1 MTTAKRIV
9 ITGAA
14 GQDGLILG
22 LKLAAAGH
30 QVLGIVR
37 NVDQQTLLKTY
48 NPRVEV
54 EILDSSTLMSVRDF
68 LEKKRPD
75 QIYHLSAKSSVAN
88 SWSDSEN
95 TLQTNIFHT
104 LNWLNALN
112 ELKMHTTR
120 FFHASSSEMFGLPR
134 SYPQTEET
142 LLHPRSPYGVS
153 KVAAHHLV
161 VNYRESF
168 GQFTS
173 SGILFNHESPLR
185 DTKFVTRKI
194 TCGVASIA
202 LGKSEHLTL
211 GNIDISRD
219 WGWAPDFVD
228 GMISIMEAQE
238 PSDFILSTGVSHTL
252 SEFIEIAFRTV
263 GISNWKQYL
272 RTDRTLSRPAD
283 VYSVVGDNSKARQ
296 LLGWYPTTT
305 FEQIIANMVKFDLNK
320 LKSSDELM
328 YWKPENHA

>member
-1 MTTAKRIV
+1 MSSVKKIV

-22 LKLAAAGH
+22 FKLAKAGH
-30 QVLGIVR
+30 QVIGIVR
-37 NVDQQTLLKTY
+37 DAEQKSSVEVY
-48 NPRVEV
+48 NPKIHL
-54 EILDSSTLMSVRDF
+54 EILDSSTLKTVRDF
-68 LEKKRPD
+68 LERVQPD

-120 FFHASSSEMFGLPR
+120 FYHASSSEMFGLPKI
-134 SYPQTEET
+134 YPQNEET

-168 GQFTS
+168 GQFAST
-173 SGILFNHESPLR
+173 GILFNHESPLR
-185 DTKFVTRKI
+185 DIKFVTRKI
-194 TCGVASIA
+194 SQGVSEIA
-202 LGKSEHLTL
+202 RGKADSLTL

-219 WGWAPDFVD
+219 WGWAPDYVD
-228 GMISIMEAQE
+228 GMISILNHES
-238 PSDFILSTGVSHTL
+238 PDDFILATGKSHTL
-252 SEFIEIAFRTV
+252 KEFAATAFHAAGV
-263 GISNWKQYL
+263 EDWENYL
-272 RTDRTLSRPAD
+272 HLDSKLARPAD
-283 VYSVVGDNSKARQ
+283 VISVVGDSTKANEI
-296 LLGWYPTTT
+296 LGWSPLTS
-305 FEQIIANMVKFDLNK
+305 FKKMIHRMVEFDLQ
-320 LKSSDELM
+320 LIDSRTSTRI
-328 YWKPENHA
+328 WKPE